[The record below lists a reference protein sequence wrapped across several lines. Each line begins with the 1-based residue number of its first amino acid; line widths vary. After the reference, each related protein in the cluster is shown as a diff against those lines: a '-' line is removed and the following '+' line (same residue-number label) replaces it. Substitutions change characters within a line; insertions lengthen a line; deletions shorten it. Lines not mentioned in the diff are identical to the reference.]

1 MENDYVDYEKY
12 QTDYDCGV
20 FSNDWDTP

>member
-20 FSNDWDTP
+20 FSNDWNTP